1 MVFMKIV
8 SKKGVCDG
16 FLCRLLLLKLIISM
30 KRGYVYVW
38 GMGENVCEFCRYT
51 F

>member
-16 FLCRLLLLKLIISM
+16 FLYRLLLLKPIISM

-38 GMGENVCEFCRYT
+38 AMGENEFCRYT